1 LAADRPPDRPDDRQ
15 PAEES
20 EALVAATDA
29 VVGVVALAAL
39 GGVLRATSRTSERG
53 RSLRRAF
60 GAFFGCVAVASFAG
74 AALHG
79 LYRDPASVG
88 RRLLWK
94 VSLGAI
100 GASAAAG
107 VDAAAALALRGTPAF
122 VARTLAGLALA
133 AWLVVIAV
141 AAVPYRAVVALYAP
155 ALAVFGGALASRL
168 RHEAERPTAAI
179 GLLGLGLT
187 VAAAIIQVT
196 GGRVGPLG
204 RNTLYHAVQ
213 AIGLAVLARSATG
226 LIGDRAREAARQTLR
241 QSRFRS
247 REPAS

>member
-1 LAADRPPDRPDDRQ
+1 MAADRPPDRPDDRP

-39 GGVLRATSRTSERG
+39 GGVLRTSPPPTSERG

-60 GAFFGCVAVASFAG
+60 GAFFGSVVVASFAG

-79 LYRDPASVG
+79 LFRDPASVG

-107 VDAAAALALRGTPAF
+107 VDAAAALALRGLPALA
-122 VARTLAGLALA
+122 ARAIASVVLA
-133 AWLVVIAV
+133 AWLAVV
-141 AAVPYRAVVALYAP
+141 AAATVPYRAVVALYAP

-168 RHEAERPTAAI
+168 RREGNRPAAAI
-179 GLLGLGLT
+179 GLFGLGLT
-187 VAAAIIQVT
+187 VAAAIIQVI
-196 GGRVGPLG
+196 GARIGPVG

-213 AIGLAVLARSATG
+213 AVGLAVLGRSARA
-226 LIGDRAREAARQTLR
+226 LIPGSAG
-241 QSRFRS
+241 
-247 REPAS
+247 

>member
-1 LAADRPPDRPDDRQ
+1 VAADRPPDRPDDRP

-60 GAFFGCVAVASFAG
+60 GAFFGSVVVASFAG

-79 LYRDPASVG
+79 LFRDPASVG

-107 VDAAAALALRGTPAF
+107 VDAAAALALRGLPALA
-122 VARTLAGLALA
+122 ARAIASVVLA
-133 AWLVVIAV
+133 AWLAVV
-141 AAVPYRAVVALYAP
+141 AAATVPYRAVVALYAP

-168 RHEAERPTAAI
+168 RREGNRPAAAI
-179 GLLGLGLT
+179 GLFGLGLT
-187 VAAAIIQVT
+187 VAAAIIQVI
-196 GGRVGPLG
+196 GARIGPVE

-213 AIGLAVLARSATG
+213 AVGLAVLGRSARA
-226 LIGDRAREAARQTLR
+226 LIPGSAG
-241 QSRFRS
+241 
-247 REPAS
+247 